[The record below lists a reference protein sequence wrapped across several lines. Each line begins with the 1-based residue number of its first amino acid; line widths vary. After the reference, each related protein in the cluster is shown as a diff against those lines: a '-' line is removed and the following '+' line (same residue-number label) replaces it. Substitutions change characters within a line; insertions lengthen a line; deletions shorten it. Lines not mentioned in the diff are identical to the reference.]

1 MGLCHAGCIRQRRL
15 RQPGS
20 AYLAERF
27 PTEVRAT
34 AAGFCYHQGAIWG
47 GLVAPILAY
56 CATTYHIGYAI
67 PMLVGTI
74 GAALSFAIAIALG
87 PETRGK
93 ELVADVVVA

>member
-1 MGLCHAGCIRQRRL
+1 
-15 RQPGS
+15 
-20 AYLAERF
+20 
-27 PTEVRAT
+27 VRAT

-56 CATTYHIGYAI
+56 AGTAYHIGYAI

-74 GAALSFAIAIALG
+74 AAALSFVIAIALG

-93 ELVADVVVA
+93 VLVPDVVLA